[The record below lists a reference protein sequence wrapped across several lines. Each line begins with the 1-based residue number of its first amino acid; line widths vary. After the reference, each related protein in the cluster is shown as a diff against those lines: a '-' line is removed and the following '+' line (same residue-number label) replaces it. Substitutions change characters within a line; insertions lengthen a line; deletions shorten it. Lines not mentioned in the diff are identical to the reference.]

1 MRNFACWRADD
12 AYAVINPDADAL
24 PDHVFRAVHTDTP
37 VQIRERPDRPATV
50 VDSETL
56 LRRFLAPRDHVL
68 VPVVGQSGTGKSHL
82 VRWMRVRLPATA
94 SREVIFVPKA
104 QTNLREIVRALVD
117 RLPEAERAQFTAELQ
132 GANESLKGTV
142 AQRTAI
148 LNELHTALQNDEGDP
163 QSGIDPEWEKHLLD
177 GLRKVFMDHHLRVSH
192 FLLDRTF
199 AADLAEHVFER
210 PDRYRPAE
218 QRRVFTV
225 TDLPLSVGELRKAGA
240 DAQEFLG
247 SLLALDDATK
257 EAAASIVNRHV
268 DRAIARCLNI
278 TGDRLIDLMVGIR
291 RRLRQE
297 GKSLVLLI
305 EDFARLQGLDRALLQ
320 SLIEQR
326 EDLCVLRTAFAC
338 TRGFYDS
345 VAETVRTRLT
355 FVVDMDVPLGR
366 DGGGIDLARLTA
378 RYMNALRH
386 GEASLRDGLA
396 AYSGGE
402 DDFAVRSRCDEC
414 EHRLVC
420 HSAFGAI
427 DGYGLYPFTETAL
440 ETMADRADPEAR
452 QRFRIRRFQA
462 DVLRRVA
469 LSAPEIEAGRFP
481 SSALLADLGGV
492 QGFSPA
498 ETRKLEMADPVG
510 WERRRALIQL
520 WEGAGT
526 AKNLPEALQ
535 GAFGLETIKLG
546 EDSAGGRAKSGD
558 VGKDPKKPEPPP
570 ASQDPIVAHLTDWDN
585 GQSKLS
591 QKAAQ
596 VLRPLVYEAIREAI
610 DWDAVGLAETEFAG
624 ASRAFRQTSINF
636 QQYAAGAVQTLVTL
650 TLPANWED
658 RQERFRTVMALQGL
672 AEAKSAGTWDFP
684 GSAQKL
690 ACLQECLADWSTE
703 VVRQVREV
711 DAAGVEWDQAAAAL
725 TLRASMALLT
735 NPAASTAS
743 NLSVVQAALQGPGT
757 TADFTHPRLRDLVQE
772 VRRLDGDL
780 ASTIAVRRSAM
791 KGGQKGDFYETHLL
805 LDVVPPLRKRGFIPE
820 PPAPNLSPKQPVAQ
834 QIARLQERLA
844 SELRPAL
851 AEEAALRR
859 SWLGEMDAAFGAGVR
874 QAQILAA
881 TQELINELGRR
892 GQPVN
897 DLAAARTMFQAEDY
911 DAARAAVGRLPQ
923 PGEEKPGDLA
933 APVAVAMNVSAKL
946 ARALDAALAR
956 TEPELLA
963 QLQLAGIDPDAERT
977 VVAEIDSDLMEIE
990 QLLAGDRHADAA

>member
-1 MRNFACWRADD
+1 
-12 AYAVINPDADAL
+12 
-24 PDHVFRAVHTDTP
+24 
-37 VQIRERPDRPATV
+37 V

-68 VPVVGQSGTGKSHL
+68 VPVVGESGTGKSHL

-94 SREVIFVPKA
+94 TREVIFVPKA

-132 GANESLKGTV
+132 GANDSLKGAL

-163 QSGIDPEWEKHLLD
+163 QSGIDPDWEKHLLD

-192 FLLDRTF
+192 FLLDSTF

-210 PDRYRPAE
+210 PERYRPTE
-218 QRRVFTV
+218 QRRVFAV

-240 DAQEFLG
+240 DAQDFLG

-338 TRGFYDS
+338 TRGFYNS

-366 DGGGIDLARLTA
+366 DGSGIDIARLTA

-386 GEASLRDGLA
+386 GEASLRDGFA

-402 DDFAVRSRCDEC
+402 SDFALRSRCDEC
-414 EHRLVC
+414 QHRSVC

-469 LSAPEIEAGRFP
+469 LLAPDIEAGRFP
-481 SSALLADLGGV
+481 TPELLADLGGV

-498 ETRKLEMADPVG
+498 ETRKLQTADPAT
-510 WERRRALIQL
+510 WERRLALIQL
-520 WEGAGT
+520 WDGGSSAR
-526 AKNLPEALQ
+526 NLPDDLQ
-535 GAFGLETIKLG
+535 SAFGLDRIPIGGPETAPRPRQPQFPPDPTKKL
-546 EDSAGGRAKSGD
+546 E
-558 VGKDPKKPEPPP
+558 PEPNPMV
-570 ASQDPIVAHLTDWDN
+570 QHLTDWSN
-585 GQSKLS
+585 EQAQLNQST
-591 QKAAQ
+591 ANA
-596 VLRPLVYEAIREAI
+596 LRPLLFNALDEAI
-610 DWDAVGLAETEFAG
+610 DWDAEGLAPTDFRG
-624 ASRAFRQTSINF
+624 PGKAFRPDSIYFNNQTT
-636 QQYAAGAVQTLVTL
+636 ARRPVLVSL
-650 TLPANWED
+650 TIPENWDD
-658 RQERFRTVMALQGL
+658 REERFQTVMALQAL
-672 AEAKSAGTWDFP
+672 AEAKLSGGWSF
-684 GSAQKL
+684 SENVLKL
-690 ACLQECLADWSTE
+690 ACLHECLAKWAKQ
-703 VVRQVREV
+703 VVQQFREI
-711 DAAGVEWDQAAAAL
+711 DAAGADWSPATAAFQV
-725 TLRASMALLT
+725 RASLALLT
-735 NPAASTAS
+735 NSELSTAS
-743 NLSVVQAALQGPGT
+743 NLSVVRAALHGIGPA
-757 TADFTHPRLRDLVQE
+757 ADFTDARLRDIVQDG
-772 VRRLDGDL
+772 RRLDAEL
-780 ASTIAVRRSAM
+780 ASTIAARWSAM
-791 KGGQKGDFYETHLL
+791 KGGAKGDFLETQLL
-805 LDVVPPLRKRGFIPE
+805 LDAVPPLRKGGFIPML
-820 PPAPNLSPKQPVAQ
+820 PAPNLAPKPPIAQ
-834 QIARLQERLA
+834 QIAKLQGRLA
-844 SELRPAL
+844 SELRSAL
-851 AEEAALRR
+851 ADEAALRR
-859 SWLGEMDAAFGAGVR
+859 RWLAEMDAAFGAGIR

-892 GQPVN
+892 GQPVQE
-897 DLAAARTMFQAEDY
+897 LAAARAMFHASDY
-911 DAARAAVGRLPQ
+911 DAARTAVDRLP
-923 PGEEKPGDLA
+923 PAGEEKPGDLA
-933 APVAVAMNVSAKL
+933 ASIVNSIGASTKL
-946 ARALDAALAR
+946 ARALETALTR
-956 TEPELLA
+956 TEPELRA

-977 VVAEIDSDLMEIE
+977 VIAEIEFDLGEIE
-990 QLLAGDRHADAA
+990 QLLAGSHHADAA